1 MKPGELKPCPFCG
14 CLPLG
19 RNVGWTEGDRFRV
32 ECVSEECNVLPATHP
47 AETPAIAAHWWNTR
61 ICRRRNVSCWVRF
74 YGPYHLGQ
82 KAHCEGEPEMLEVV
96 EILRGPGGTAS
107 VEFAGG
113 IKLDFPEA
121 LIKSKR
127 I

>member
-61 ICRRRNVSCWVRF
+61 ICRRLHQVEASLT
-74 YGPYHLGQ
+74 GDTMS
-82 KAHCEGEPEMLEVV
+82 KASDDTQERELIFGADYSAVIERDGDDLYRL
-96 EILRGPGGTAS
+96 ILAIG
-107 VEFAGG
+107 
-113 IKLDFPEA
+113 
-121 LIKSKR
+121 
-127 I
+127 